1 MKPKAKRSGLGRIVT
16 LICNLALIALAVWIF
31 FNRQY
36 VFDQV
41 MLIGYQPTSQVA
53 SLAKDTTMTS
63 ESIRDF
69 YASRP
74 TVDTRTNFN
83 AHCKNTGE
91 QTIVLG
97 CYAQRQIHV
106 YDVNDPRLPGVKEV
120 TAAHEMLHAAYDRL
134 SDNEKNKVKAMVDRQ
149 LKSLNDDHIR
159 QLIDIYNKTE
169 PGELYNEMHS
179 ILGTEVRHLNPELED
194 YYTRYFTD
202 RTKVVSYSEGYE
214 SVFTNLKNNQTDLVN
229 ELDNLATSINE
240 QTTQLNAKVEALNAD
255 VNSFN
260 LRAQSGGFA
269 TQAQFDSARNALIAR
284 QSDLQTE
291 RQSIEN
297 QIATYNQKK
306 DELEAINLEAQ
317 SLNNSINSSPASVPT
332 VQ

>member
-1 MKPKAKRSGLGRIVT
+1 MKPQTKRSGVGRAVV
-16 LICNLALIALAVWIF
+16 LIFNLALIVLAVWIF

-36 VFDQV
+36 VFDQI
-41 MLIGYQPTSQVA
+41 MLIGYQPTAEVA
-53 SLAKDTTMTS
+53 SLASDTTMTS
-63 ESIRDF
+63 ESVRDF

-74 TVDTRTNFN
+74 TVDNRTDFN

-97 CYAQRQIHV
+97 CYAARQIHV
-106 YDVNDPRLPGVKEV
+106 YDVNDPRLPGVKQV

-134 SDNEKNKVKAMVDRQ
+134 SSDEKDTIKGMIDRQ
-149 LKSLNDDHIR
+149 LKSLNDDHIK

-179 ILGTEVRHLNPELED
+179 ILGTEVRSLNPELEN
-194 YYTRYFTD
+194 YYTRYFTN
-202 RTKVVSYSEGYE
+202 REKVVDYSQGYE
-214 SVFTNLKNNQTDLVN
+214 SVFANLKDQQTALVS
-229 ELDNLATSINE
+229 ELDSLASSINQ

-260 LRAQSGGFA
+260 QRAQGSGFA
-269 TQAQFDSARNALIAR
+269 SQAEFNSQRNALMTR
-284 QSDLQTE
+284 QSALQTE
-291 RQSIEN
+291 RLSIEN
-297 QIATYNQKK
+297 QIASYNQKK
-306 DELEAINLEAQ
+306 AQLEAINLEAQ